1 LLQFVTIDL
10 LTLDALL
17 RYTLITDYTTTKGAT
32 MQKQYLVQRLI
43 GIICIA
49 RQQGLPL
56 CNIIAILQGVL
67 SQLEQE
73 QRQEAH

>member
-1 LLQFVTIDL
+1 
-10 LTLDALL
+10 
-17 RYTLITDYTTTKGAT
+17 

-43 GIICIA
+43 GIVCIA

-73 QRQEAH
+73 QRQATH